1 MQVGRDLDAV
11 DILDQLGIPAGGIE
25 ADEIAALGGPVG
37 GDGHFPGIGE
47 AAFDGGVVHGH
58 DVITLGA
65 VGAGGGILHE
75 LEGILLRDDAGKT
88 EERGLQD
95 GIDAAA
101 QPQLLAD
108 GAGIDGVKVDVIF
121 GEVGLAVAGEA
132 ALQLLHAPA
141 AIEQEN
147 AAGLDIVH
155 HIVFAEV
162 GGIVAGHKVGLGD
175 EVGGLDGLPAEAQV
189 ADGQAAALFGI
200 IGEVALGIE
209 IGVVADDLD
218 GVFIGAHSAIGAET
232 PELAADGRLR
242 RGIGGFGLQQR
253 EVGDIIGD
261 ADGEAGLFAGFAIAV
276 HREDLAG
283 GDILAAQAVAAGVN
297 GDTLEPAAAQRRH
310 DIKVQRLADGAGLLG
325 AVQHGDGADGFGQG
339 TQQMLPAEGAVEAD
353 LDEAGL
359 FAAGTL
365 IIDDFLDGL
374 ADRAHGDDDLLGIG
388 IAVVIEEVIIAADH
402 GVDFIHVVLHHAG
415 EGIVELIGDLAL
427 LEEDI
432 GVLGT
437 AAQHGAVGGKP
448 AVPEGIH
455 RGAVQKGLQL
465 LIAPHLDL
473 LDLVGGTEAIEEM
486 QEGDAALDGREVGD
500 GGQVHDLLHAA
511 GAQHGKAGLPAGVDI
526 AVIAEDG
533 KGVGSQRAG

>member
-1 MQVGRDLDAV
+1 M
-11 DILDQLGIPAGGIE
+11 
-25 ADEIAALGGPVG
+25 
-37 GDGHFPGIGE
+37 
-47 AAFDGGVVHGH
+47 
-58 DVITLGA
+58 
-65 VGAGGGILHE
+65 
-75 LEGILLRDDAGKT
+75 
-88 EERGLQD
+88 
-95 GIDAAA
+95 
-101 QPQLLAD
+101 
-108 GAGIDGVKVDVIF
+108 
-121 GEVGLAVAGEA
+121 
-132 ALQLLHAPA
+132 
-141 AIEQEN
+141 
-147 AAGLDIVH
+147 
-155 HIVFAEV
+155 
-162 GGIVAGHKVGLGD
+162 AGHKVGLGD
-175 EVGGLDGLPAEAQV
+175 KVGGLDGLPAEAQV

-218 GVFIGAHSAIGAET
+218 GVFIGAHGAIGAET

-325 AVQHGDGADGFGQG
+325 AVQHSDGADGFGQG
-339 TQQMLPAEGAVEAD
+339 TQQVLPAEGTIEAD

-455 RGAVQKGLQL
+455 RGAVHQGLQL

-473 LDLVGGTEAIEEM
+473 LDLVGGTEAIEEV
-486 QEGDAALDGREVGD
+486 QKGDAALDGREVGD